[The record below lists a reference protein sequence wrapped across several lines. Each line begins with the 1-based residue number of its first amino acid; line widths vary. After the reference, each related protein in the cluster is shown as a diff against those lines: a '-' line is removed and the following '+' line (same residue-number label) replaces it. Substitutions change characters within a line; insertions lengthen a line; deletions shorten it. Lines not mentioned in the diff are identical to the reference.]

1 MSSIKQN
8 IKLWLLKNIDLRLF
22 ELFNSKYVFTTKIPL
37 RKDKV
42 ISDLFPLRIENKWNT
57 HFELLNILKILSP
70 KIDNAKIKKACF
82 VFFNRDGKKLGEH
95 YINILDQT
103 KMTIDLK
110 QICNKLKIFND
121 GTFAVFHQTDFID
134 IIKNN
139 SFLTERGYVGY
150 ANEDYGPIK
159 AYVHGNFDAI
169 SGSDKLELLGVTS
182 FLKKKYH
189 IQYKFNDN
197 FDYELKWVNT
207 SNKLMKIE
215 IYDSF
220 FDKKHTVKIKPGGLK
235 SYICNKEKTNNSR
248 NIFVKSKL
256 NLARPIIFKY
266 MKDSFDVFHG

>member
-37 RKDKV
+37 RKDDV
-42 ISDLFPLRIENKWNT
+42 ISDLFPLRIENNWNT

-70 KIDNAKIKKACF
+70 KIDNLKIKKACF
-82 VFFNRDGKKLGEH
+82 VFFSRDGKKLGEH

-110 QICNKLKIFND
+110 QICNKLKIFKD

-150 ANEDYGPIK
+150 SNEDYGPIK

-169 SGSDKLELLGVTS
+169 SGSYKFKLLGVTS
-182 FLKKKYH
+182 FFKKKYH

-207 SNKLMKIE
+207 SNKLMNIE

-220 FDKKHTVKIKPGGLK
+220 FDKKHTIKIKPGGLK
-235 SYICNKEKTNNSR
+235 SYICNREETNNSR

-266 MKDSFDVFHG
+266 MKNSFDVFHG

>member
-37 RKDKV
+37 RKDDV
-42 ISDLFPLRIENKWNT
+42 ISDLFPLRIENNWNT

-70 KIDNAKIKKACF
+70 KIDNLKIKKACF
-82 VFFNRDGKKLGEH
+82 VFFSRDGKKLGEH
-95 YINILDQT
+95 YINIFDQT
-103 KMTIDLK
+103 KMTVDLK
-110 QICNKLKIFND
+110 QICNKLKIFKD

-150 ANEDYGPIK
+150 SNEDYGPIK

-169 SGSDKLELLGVTS
+169 SGSYKFKLLGVTS
-182 FLKKKYH
+182 FFKKKYH

-207 SNKLMKIE
+207 SNKLMNIE

-220 FDKKHTVKIKPGGLK
+220 FDKKHTIKIKPGGLK
-235 SYICNKEKTNNSR
+235 SYICNREETSNSR

-266 MKDSFDVFHG
+266 MKNSFDVFHG